1 MWSFCMHFYVL
12 TIPAAY
18 CIWTAHSIYM
28 QGSHALTL
36 HKLHT
41 VGPLA
46 LLHSALGWSYWPRDF
61 VDMPHEPGS
70 ITGERTH
77 EIFSL
82 SHPRVL
88 PAAVLNNMEHLLTV
102 PQPTE
107 HAQQP
112 FLKRIFYMEE
122 KTAFSL
128 FFRQNK
134 SFFGVIAY
142 HRVEDERKSRGWFFY
157 PTTVKKNK
165 LSNAVLFLLCFL
177 TQQLR
182 TGKL

>member
-1 MWSFCMHFYVL
+1 MHSL
-12 TIPAAY
+12 STH
-18 CIWTAHSIYM
+18 CILLGPLHCSMAPRV
-28 QGSHALTL
+28 GSH
-36 HKLHT
+36 
-41 VGPLA
+41 
-46 LLHSALGWSYWPRDF
+46 WPRDF
-61 VDMPHEPGS
+61 VDMPYGPGS

-142 HRVEDERKSRGWFFY
+142 YTVEDERKSRG
-157 PTTVKKNK
+157 
-165 LSNAVLFLLCFL
+165 
-177 TQQLR
+177 
-182 TGKL
+182 